1 MPVDQYIGG
10 ITHAI
15 LHLLYARFYTRA
27 LGDLG
32 LSPPEI
38 REPFTQLFC
47 QGMIRLGGTAMS
59 KSKGNVIA
67 PDEYFA
73 TVGADALRLFH
84 LFVAPPV
91 DDFDWTPQSD
101 EMIEG
106 CARYLRRVWRLAVPD
121 DETEPARPADPA
133 ARSGAGDDLRRV
145 MHRTIDSIT
154 TDLGRYEFNTA
165 VSSAMEFTNAIYRAA
180 RDGAE
185 PALCDEAVDTLL
197 KLLAPMTPHLA
208 AEAWER
214 RHGGH
219 VHEEPWPVAEAAFLV
234 DEQVTLIV
242 QTNGKLR
249 DRIVVDASISEDDAV
264 RLALTS
270 PKVAEVL
277 GGKKPRRVVVRLPH
291 LVNIVS

>member
-1 MPVDQYIGG
+1 
-10 ITHAI
+10 
-15 LHLLYARFYTRA
+15 
-27 LGDLG
+27 
-32 LSPPEI
+32 
-38 REPFTQLFC
+38 
-47 QGMIRLGGTAMS
+47 
-59 KSKGNVIA
+59 
-67 PDEYFA
+67 
-73 TVGADALRLFH
+73 
-84 LFVAPPV
+84 
-91 DDFDWTPQSD
+91 
-101 EMIEG
+101 MIEG

-121 DETEPARPADPA
+121 DESEPVRPADPTA
-133 ARSGAGDDLRRV
+133 PSGADDNLRRV

-197 KLLAPMTPHLA
+197 KLLAPMAPHLA

-219 VHEEPWPVAEAAFLV
+219 VHEEPWPVAEASFLV
-234 DEQVTLIV
+234 DAQVTLII

-264 RLALTS
+264 RLALAS

-277 GGKKPRRVVVRLPH
+277 GGREPRRVVVRLPH